1 MAKGNESLAEVVAPK
16 KYHFVPESM
25 HAGPGITVV
34 QAYARFSNAIQSGE
48 ADTPDFG
55 WAVNRHRL
63 IGAMEQSHAEG
74 KVIRLD

>member
-1 MAKGNESLAEVVAPK
+1 
-16 KYHFVPESM
+16 M
-25 HAGPGITVV
+25 HAGPGINGG